1 MDECNCGHVCLH
13 LVLKAATILGE
24 QHEPAQERGRH
35 EPGRQDRC
43 AFASTAHHPREICAS
58 EAWLSHIAG
67 DVVANPHVTDCACK
81 DWTPRGEDL
90 ETVIDAVNRV
100 IEIELYGN
108 KKSSIMIRRYEH
120 NLGIVIKIRGRVF
133 NFAEVRRKLFFLFFT
148 DNIDMRSST
157 I

>member
-90 ETVIDAVNRV
+90 ETVIDAAR
-100 IEIELYGN
+100 
-108 KKSSIMIRRYEH
+108 
-120 NLGIVIKIRGRVF
+120 
-133 NFAEVRRKLFFLFFT
+133 
-148 DNIDMRSST
+148 RSSRFHHLREAFGVRKCRKT
-157 I
+157 CGSELREDAKKFSNSLSRTSGVFTLATLPICNR